1 MAANTGIIDGG
12 DIMLYVNTGTAETP
26 VWSAAAHCT
35 EHKISHSTEV
45 RKRLTK
51 NTGKF
56 SEKRAGEQSTN
67 ITVSALTT
75 YGTYSYFEL
84 RALQLAGVPV
94 MLKYSGR
101 PAADVT
107 AKEAELAEQIGDKYE
122 EGQFIISSLERND
135 AKNADS
141 TMTASFEN
149 SGEVEVKT
157 VAA

>member
-12 DIMLYVNTGTAETP
+12 DIMLYVNTGTAQTP
-26 VWSAAAHCT
+26 VWTAAAHCT

-51 NTGKF
+51 DTGRF
-56 SEKRAGEQSTN
+56 SEKRAGEQTTN
-67 ITVSALTT
+67 ITVTALTT

-107 AKEAELAEQIGDKYE
+107 AEKAEIAEQVGDKYE
-122 EGQFIISSLERND
+122 QGSFLITSLERND

-141 TMTASFEN
+141 TLTAQFEN
-149 SGEVEVKT
+149 SGEVEIKT
-157 VAA
+157 VAT

>member
-26 VWSAAAHCT
+26 VWTAAAHCT

-67 ITVSALTT
+67 ITVSALAT

-84 RALQLAGVPV
+84 RALQLAGAPV

-101 PAADVT
+101 PTADVT
-107 AKEAELAEQIGDKYE
+107 AKEAEVAEQIGDKYE
-122 EGQFIISSLERND
+122 QGEFLITSLERND

-157 VAA
+157 VAS